1 MGHKKAFRVH
11 QASSPPPLLDISQI
25 CYWLFIFFTHQ
36 EYFFYEI
43 LLCSADGKLHSSVSN
58 NNKLSIQHRNAF
70 NSNGFDC
77 VVLLFR
83 RQYTQPQNTIVS
95 WFLHRGSVQLS
106 IGKQYSHKELF
117 LLLRHHFYD
126 SVYVPCF
133 IFFQERKSRQFMEA
147 LPAQCIWDIK
157 KSSELLTTR
166 GLKCQKS

>member
-25 CYWLFIFFTHQ
+25 CYWLFIFFTH
-36 EYFFYEI
+36 YFFYEI

-83 RQYTQPQNTIVS
+83 RQCLRTPLCHSFSVQAVSSSPQANSILTRSFFYCSGTTFMIQFMFHALYFS
-95 WFLHRGSVQLS
+95 TRENRGSLW
-106 IGKQYSHKELF
+106 KL
-117 LLLRHHFYD
+117 
-126 SVYVPCF
+126 C
-133 IFFQERKSRQFMEA
+133 
-147 LPAQCIWDIK
+147 LPSAYGILKRAQNF
-157 KSSELLTTR
+157 
-166 GLKCQKS
+166 

>member
-36 EYFFYEI
+36 EDFSFYEI

-77 VVLLFR
+77 VVVLLFR
-83 RQYTQPQNTIVS
+83 RQYTTTQTPSEHHCIP
-95 WFLHRGSVQLS
+95 WFLRLALHRQTVFSQGAFFIAPAPLLGFSLCSMLYIFPREKIEAVYGSSACL
-106 IGKQYSHKELF
+106 
-117 LLLRHHFYD
+117 
-126 SVYVPCF
+126 VY
-133 IFFQERKSRQFMEA
+133 M
-147 LPAQCIWDIK
+147 
-157 KSSELLTTR
+157 
-166 GLKCQKS
+166 GY